1 MHPIIENNDDLTT
14 DVLAAPDVITY
25 ISPLS
30 PIITPALN
38 EVKTSAVVTLD
49 DSGNNIAVTSSQNGI
64 EKTINNIAASLGIK
78 QDIQQNISPDLVT
91 IALCTGVA
99 IIGIIALIFK
109 K

>member
-1 MHPIIENNDDLTT
+1 MRPLLENNDDLTT

-38 EVKTSAVVTLD
+38 EVKTSAVVTMD
-49 DSGNNIAVTSSQNGI
+49 NSGKNTVIASSQ
-64 EKTINNIAASLGIK
+64 
-78 QDIQQNISPDLVT
+78 IQQNISPDLVT

-99 IIGIIALIFK
+99 IIGILALIFK